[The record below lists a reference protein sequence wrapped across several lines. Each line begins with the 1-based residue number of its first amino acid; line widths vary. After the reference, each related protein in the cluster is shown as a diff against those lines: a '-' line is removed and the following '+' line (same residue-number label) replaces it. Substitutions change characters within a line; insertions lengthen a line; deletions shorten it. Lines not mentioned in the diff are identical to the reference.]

1 VTTRLSSCARQGLAR
16 VVSTL
21 VICGGLPLLI
31 HAASA
36 PAGDPITA
44 SFPLTCGLAADAA
57 GHAVWT
63 NQAALDDPDSSD
75 DDGDDDVPGGGAAI
89 TVDAHHQI
97 VVRLLGEPI
106 HVPIEV
112 WISHPSDGHALR
124 GPPSLDDEDS
134 SLSDN
139 DDDDDEDDD
148 DQLKTLGTV
157 AAVADT
163 SCRTHLVASPVAA
176 RAPNSPLRGHSLRAP
191 PARSL

>member
-1 VTTRLSSCARQGLAR
+1 VTTRLSSCARLGLAR

-21 VICGGLPLLI
+21 VVCGGLPLLI
-31 HAASA
+31 HAAAA
-36 PAGDPITA
+36 PASDPLTA

-75 DDGDDDVPGGGAAI
+75 DDGDDDVPGGDAAI
-89 TVDAHHQI
+89 TVDTHQHG
-97 VVRLLGEPI
+97 VVGPLAEQI

-112 WISHPSDGHALR
+112 WISHTRDGHALR
-124 GPPSLDDEDS
+124 GPPALDDDN

-139 DDDDDEDDD
+139 DDEDDEDDD
-148 DQLKTLGTV
+148 DQLKTLRTV
-157 AAVADT
+157 VAVADT

-176 RAPNSPLRGHSLRAP
+176 RAPSSPLRGHSLRAP
-191 PARSL
+191 PARAL